1 MNKLLRQHYDTFKLT
16 CWTKAKMKSCS
27 VYHTQCF
34 IQRSKLFDMNSLQD
48 CSCRTMSV
56 TVFINKN
63 SRSSKASEV
72 VIANWFLK
80 KKYYINWPP
89 SRLKLRFNVFLDRR
103 SHFVGHDLFFFLWT
117 HWCTGIISRILE
129 QAKLRSDLVVLWP
142 LKKA

>member
-1 MNKLLRQHYDTFKLT
+1 
-16 CWTKAKMKSCS
+16 MKSCS

-34 IQRSKLFDMNSLQD
+34 IQRSTLFDMNRLEE

-89 SRLKLRFNVFLDRR
+89 SRLKLRFNVFLDGR
-103 SHFVGHDLFFFLWT
+103 SHFVGHDLFFFFGRIDVLAQ
-117 HWCTGIISRILE
+117 SR
-129 QAKLRSDLVVLWP
+129 AS
-142 LKKA
+142 

>member
-1 MNKLLRQHYDTFKLT
+1 
-16 CWTKAKMKSCS
+16 MKSCS

-34 IQRSKLFDMNSLQD
+34 IQRSTLFDMNRLEE

-89 SRLKLRFNVFLDRR
+89 SRLKLRFNVFLDGR
-103 SHFVGHDLFFFLWT
+103 SHFVGHDLFFFFWDALMYW
-117 HWCTGIISRILE
+117 HNL
-129 QAKLRSDLVVLWP
+129 AHLRTSEI
-142 LKKA
+142 A